1 VYIRACPFIVVR
13 SVAVC
18 GPDSIMARGTT
29 IRISE
34 NEKNR
39 LDEAAYQ
46 LCGTTEVPY
55 GEVLSLLMENA
66 PDVDV

>member
-1 VYIRACPFIVVR
+1 
-13 SVAVC
+13 
-18 GPDSIMARGTT
+18 MTRGTT
-29 IRISE
+29 IRVSH

-46 LCGTTEVPY
+46 MCGTAEMPY
-55 GEVLSLLMENA
+55 GEVLSLLMERA